1 MGGIIRPFLFY
12 EFGGEIMNP
21 KMQELRKKAMALPL
35 LPGVYIMHDKSGE
48 IIYIGKAKALKNRVS
63 QYFGSQNNHAEKVR
77 RMVDNVDDFE
87 YIITDSEFEA
97 LILECS
103 LIKQH
108 TPKYNILL
116 KDDKGYSY
124 IRVSSGDW
132 GRLSYVLQK
141 KDDGAQYIGP
151 YKSSYYV
158 KSAVEE
164 ANKIFMLPTC
174 NRRFPQ
180 DFRKGRPCLNY
191 HIKQCMAP
199 CTGRVKLKDYKE
211 SLAQALDFLKGGSSN
226 SIKQLTAQM
235 EEAAENLEF
244 ERAARIR
251 DKINAVKK
259 MGEKQKVV
267 ANKVLDEDVI
277 ASFTDD
283 GKICFQVF
291 RFEGGRLFD
300 RESFI
305 FDSGD
310 SESEYE
316 EFLLGYYTIRNDVP
330 KNIALDREFDGIE
343 ALAQWLSEKR
353 GNKVN
358 VTVPQ
363 RGEQAQLVS
372 MCRSNAAEALAQK
385 KGATVREYGVLEELK
400 ETLGLEKLPEYIES
414 YDISNLAG
422 TENVAGMIVYKNGK
436 PLKSA
441 YKKFKIK
448 GFEGQDDYA
457 SMAEVIS
464 RRFDEYY
471 QSEDKTEGFGKLP
484 DLILLDG
491 GKGQVAAVK
500 QVLERMN
507 ISVPLFGMVK
517 DDKHRTRAVTGDGGE
532 IAISS
537 KRALFTFLSKMQDEV
552 HRFAIGYHHARR
564 SKNTFKSSLTNID
577 GVGEVRAKSL
587 LKYFRTI
594 DNISKA
600 DLTELENA
608 PKMTKDS
615 AIAVYRYFH
624 AEDESQTGAL

>member
-1 MGGIIRPFLFY
+1 
-12 EFGGEIMNP
+12 
-21 KMQELRKKAMALPL
+21 MQELRKKAMALPL

-124 IRVSSGDW
+124 IRVSPGDW
-132 GRLSYVLQK
+132 GRITYVLQK

-251 DKINAVKK
+251 DKINAVRK

-267 ANKVLDEDVI
+267 ANKILDEDVI

-316 EFLLGYYTIRNDVP
+316 EFLLSYYTIRNDVP
-330 KNIALDREFDGIE
+330 KNIALDKDFDGID
-343 ALAQWLSEKR
+343 AIAQWLSEKR

-385 KGATVREYGVLEELK
+385 KGATVREFGVLEELK
-400 ETLGLEKLPEYIES
+400 ETLGLNKLPEYIES

-471 QSEDKTEGFGKLP
+471 KSEDKTEGFGKLP

-507 ISVPLFGMVK
+507 INVPLFGMVK

-600 DLTELENA
+600 DLAELENA

-615 AIAVYRYFH
+615 ALAVYRYFH
-624 AEDESQTGAL
+624 SEDGQTI

>member
-1 MGGIIRPFLFY
+1 
-12 EFGGEIMNP
+12 MNP
-21 KMQELRKKAMALPL
+21 KMSELRKKAMALPL
-35 LPGVYIMHDKSGE
+35 LPGVYIMHGKDGG

-63 QYFGSQNNHAEKVR
+63 QYFGSQNNHPEKVR

-124 IRVSSGDW
+124 IRVGEGDW
-132 GRLSYVLQK
+132 GKLSYVLQK
-141 KDDGAQYIGP
+141 ADDGATYIGP

-174 NRRFPQ
+174 NRQFPR

-191 HIKQCMAP
+191 HIRQCMAP
-199 CTGRVKLKDYKE
+199 CTGRVKLKDYRE
-211 SLAQALDFLKGGSSN
+211 SLEQALDFLKGGSSN
-226 SIKQLTAQM
+226 SVKQLTAQM

-251 DKINAVKK
+251 DKIAAVKR
-259 MGEKQKVV
+259 MGDKQKVV
-267 ANKVLDEDVI
+267 LSKVLDEDVI
-277 ASFTDD
+277 ASFSND
-283 GKICFQVF
+283 GKTCFQVF

-310 SESEYE
+310 SESDTE
-316 EFLLGYYTIRNDVP
+316 EFLISYYTLRTEIP
-330 KNIALDREFDGIE
+330 KNIALHSGFDGME
-343 ALAQWLSEKR
+343 DVQRWLSEKR
-353 GNKVN
+353 GSKVN
-358 VTVPQ
+358 LTVPQ
-363 RGEQAQLVS
+363 RGEQAQLCA
-372 MCRSNAAEALAQK
+372 MCRSNAAEALAQQ
-385 KGATVREYGVLEELK
+385 KGATAREYNVLEELRQ
-400 ETLGLEKLPEYIES
+400 TLGLEKLPEYIEC

-422 TENVAGMIVYKNGK
+422 TENVAGMVVYKNGK

-457 SMAEVIS
+457 SMAETLQ
-464 RRFDEYY
+464 RRFEEYY
-471 QSEDKTEGFGKLP
+471 NAEKADEGFGKLP

-491 GKGQVAAVK
+491 GSGQVSAVREVFEK
-500 QVLERMN
+500 MD
-507 ISVPLFGMVK
+507 IDVPLFGLVK
-517 DDKHRTRAVTGDGGE
+517 DDKHRTRAVTGEGGE
-532 IAISS
+532 IALNS
-537 KRALFTFLSKMQDEV
+537 KRQLFAFLSKMQDEV
-552 HRFAIGYHHARR
+552 HRFAIGYHHTRR
-564 SKNTFKSSLTNID
+564 KNAVFRSSLTQIE
-577 GVGEVRAKSL
+577 GVGEVRAKAL

-600 DLTELENA
+600 DLEELEAA
-608 PKMTKDS
+608 PKMTRDS
-615 AIAVYRYFH
+615 ALAVYRYFRS
-624 AEDESQTGAL
+624 ENDN

>member
-1 MGGIIRPFLFY
+1 
-12 EFGGEIMNP
+12 MNP
-21 KMQELRKKAMALPL
+21 KMSILRKKAMALPL
-35 LPGVYIMHDKSGE
+35 LPGVYIMHSADGE
-48 IIYIGKAKALKNRVS
+48 IIYIGKAKALRNRVS

-77 RMVDNVDDFE
+77 RMVDNVDHFE

-124 IRVSSGDW
+124 IKVSGDKW
-132 GRLSYVLQK
+132 RKISYVLQK
-141 KDDGAQYIGP
+141 NDDGAEYIGP

-174 NRRFPQ
+174 NRKFPQ
-180 DFRKGRPCLNY
+180 DFGKGRPCLNY
-191 HIKQCMAP
+191 HIKLCTAP
-199 CTGRVKLKDYKE
+199 CTGKVKFADYNE
-211 SLAQALDFLKGGSSN
+211 SVEQALSFLKGGSSN
-226 SIKQLTAQM
+226 SVKDLTKKM

-251 DKINAVKK
+251 DKISAIKK
-259 MGEKQKVV
+259 MGDKQKVV

-277 ASFTDD
+277 ASFSD
-283 GKICFQVF
+283 GHKTCFQVF

-310 SESEYE
+310 SEGETE
-316 EFLLGYYTIRNDVP
+316 EFILRYYTIRGDVP
-330 KNIALDREFDGIE
+330 KNIAIDKEFDGLT
-343 ALAQWLSEKR
+343 AMQDWLSEKR
-353 GNKVN
+353 GSKVYI
-358 VTVPQ
+358 TVPQ
-363 RGEQAQLVS
+363 RGEQAQLMA
-372 MCRSNAAEALAQK
+372 MCRSNAAEELAQR
-385 KGATVREYGVLEELK
+385 KGATVKEYSVLEELK
-400 ETLGLEKLPEYIES
+400 ELLGLEKIPSYIES

-422 TENVAGMIVYKNGK
+422 TENVAGMIVYKDGK
-436 PLKSA
+436 PYKCA

-448 GFEGQDDYA
+448 GFDGQDDYA
-457 SMAEVIS
+457 SMAEVIG
-464 RRFDEYY
+464 RRFNEYLKA
-471 QSEDKTEGFGKLP
+471 EKADDGFGKLP

-491 GKGQVAAVK
+491 GKGQVAVAK
-500 QVLERMN
+500 QVLREMN
-507 ISVPLFGMVK
+507 IDVPLFGLVK

-532 IAISS
+532 ISVNS
-537 KRALFTFLSKMQDEV
+537 RRALFTFLSKMQDEV
-552 HRFAIGYHHARR
+552 HRFAIGYHHERR
-564 SKNTFKSSLTNID
+564 SKNTFKSSLTEIE
-577 GVGEVRAKSL
+577 GIGEKRARAM

-600 DLTELENA
+600 DLEELEEC
-608 PKMTKDS
+608 PQMTKN
-615 AIAVYRYFH
+615 AAVAVYRYFH
-624 AEDESQTGAL
+624 SAEKSTEN

>member
-1 MGGIIRPFLFY
+1 
-12 EFGGEIMNP
+12 MNP

-199 CTGRVKLKDYKE
+199 CTGRVKLKDYRE

-226 SIKQLTAQM
+226 SIKQLTSQM

-330 KNIALDREFDGIE
+330 KNIALDRNFDGID
-343 ALAQWLSEKR
+343 AIAQWLSEKR

-471 QSEDKTEGFGKLP
+471 KAEDKNEGFGKLP

-615 AIAVYRYFH
+615 ALAVYRYFH
-624 AEDESQTGAL
+624 AEDERQTGAL

>member
-1 MGGIIRPFLFY
+1 MFL
-12 EFGGEIMNP
+12 EVGEIMNP
-21 KMQELRKKAMALPL
+21 KMQQLRKKAMALPL
-35 LPGVYIMHDKSGE
+35 LPGVYIMHGKSGE

-124 IRVSSGDW
+124 IKLSAGDW
-132 GRLSYVLQK
+132 GKLSYVLQK
-141 KDDGAQYIGP
+141 SDDGAQYIGP

-174 NRRFPQ
+174 NRHFPQ

-259 MGEKQKVV
+259 MGDKQKVV
-267 ANKVLDEDVI
+267 ANRVLDEDVI
-277 ASFTDD
+277 ASFTDN

-316 EFLLGYYTIRNDVP
+316 EFLLGYYTIRNDIP
-330 KNIALDREFDGIE
+330 KNIAIDREFDGID
-343 ALAQWLSEKR
+343 AISQWLSEKR

-385 KGATVREYGVLEELK
+385 KGATVREFGVLEELK
-400 ETLGLEKLPEYIES
+400 DTLGLEKLPEYIES

-436 PLKSA
+436 PFKSA

-471 QSEDKTEGFGKLP
+471 KADDKSEGFGRLP

-500 QVLERMN
+500 QVFEKMN
-507 ISVPLFGMVK
+507 ITVPLFGMVK
-517 DDKHRTRAVTGDGGE
+517 DDRHRTRAVTGDGGE

-600 DLTELENA
+600 DLEELENA

-615 AIAVYRYFH
+615 ALAVYRYFH
-624 AEDESQTGAL
+624 TEDEK

>member
-1 MGGIIRPFLFY
+1 
-12 EFGGEIMNP
+12 MNP

-124 IRVSSGDW
+124 IRVSPGDW

-199 CTGRVKLKDYKE
+199 CTGRVKLKDYRE

-226 SIKQLTAQM
+226 SIKLLTAQM

-330 KNIALDREFDGIE
+330 KNIALDREFDGME
-343 ALAQWLSEKR
+343 AIAQWLSEKR

-441 YKKFKIK
+441 YKRFKIK

-471 QSEDKTEGFGKLP
+471 KAEDKTEGFGRLP

-615 AIAVYRYFH
+615 ALAVYRYFH
-624 AEDESQTGAL
+624 AEEEQT